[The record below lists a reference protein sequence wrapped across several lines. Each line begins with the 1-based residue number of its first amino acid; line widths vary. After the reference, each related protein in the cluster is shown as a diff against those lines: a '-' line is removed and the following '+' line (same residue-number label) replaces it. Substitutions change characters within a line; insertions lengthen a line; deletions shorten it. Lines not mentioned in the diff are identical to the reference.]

1 MSLKQVQLSGSY
13 LTPEQCSVVS
23 SRMQR
28 GGNTYFRKMVDFELW
43 DAIQHAFESYPNMR
57 PMLDNLRAAA
67 LDTKV
72 SKSFKNA
79 EVTMDNIEHYGG
91 ITTKPLVW
99 NRNFR
104 LASALLEDWIK
115 IRNLTPVR
123 YETVDEVISH
133 LPNKNASAGAIAD
146 GTKIDNAEL
155 ILEGYKALRTSIAN
169 GETPWIPALSFHRSQ
184 IGHYLDGDGNFD
196 SSEIKY
202 KDRLVWGLDA
212 ATVAVESQYAIP
224 LVNWFSQNVQ
234 FYAGGKTPD
243 EIRNLVNNSR
253 MRSTFWYSL
262 DFSQFDQTIPAW
274 LIKHV
279 FYLLRKFYS
288 GDVCHRELKW
298 IENNFINTAIVKFDG
313 TVVVKDHGIPSGS
326 NFTQLVGSM
335 ANALVI
341 LTYLFSKADGKSDA
355 VKTRYVRSDLHVTT
369 NNCGMLTMGDDNLF
383 FSRNGIDVA
392 EMSSY
397 VKRNFGMTI
406 HPDKTVSGGRQQRPT
421 FLKREWSVD
430 GEYRDLLDVFINVI
444 HPERERSYKDYS
456 PYHILYGLY
465 LTYRLGFPKS
475 MERQL
480 VTLMEN
486 NGGIERL
493 RDLKGRGMPGV
504 FRQFGDKAGEALLNR
519 AKAYR

>member
-1 MSLKQVQLSGSY
+1 MSLKQVQLNGSY

-28 GGNTYFRKMVDFELW
+28 GGNTYYRKMVDFELW
-43 DAIQHAFESYPNMR
+43 DAIQTAFSSYPQSKH
-57 PMLDNLRAAA
+57 MLENLRAAA
-67 LDTKV
+67 LDKKV

-79 EVTMDNIEHYGG
+79 DVTMESVEHYGG
-91 ITTKPLVW
+91 TTPRPFIW

-104 LASALLEDWIK
+104 LASALLEEWIK
-115 IRNLTPVR
+115 IKILTPVR
-123 YETVDEVISH
+123 YQNADDILSH

-146 GTKIDNAEL
+146 GTKADNAEL
-155 ILEGYKALRTSIAN
+155 ILEGYKALRTSIAE

-184 IGHYLDGDGNFD
+184 IGHYLDSSGNFD
-196 SSEIKY
+196 PSDIKY

-224 LVNWFSQNVQ
+224 LVNWFSNNVR

-243 EIRNLVNNSR
+243 EIRNLINNSR
-253 MRSTFWYSL
+253 MHSTFWYSL
-262 DFSQFDQTIPAW
+262 DFSQFDQTVPAW
-274 LIKHV
+274 LIKHI
-279 FYLLRKFYS
+279 FHILRKFYS
-288 GDVCHRELKW
+288 GDVNHRELRW
-298 IENNFINTAIVKFDG
+298 IEDNFINTAIVKFDG
-313 TVVVKDHGIPSGS
+313 TVVRKDHGIPSGS

-341 LTYLFSKADGKSDA
+341 LTYLFSRADGKSDVA
-355 VKTRYVRSDLHVTT
+355 KTRYVKSDLHVTSG
-369 NNCGMLTMGDDNLF
+369 NCGMLTMGDDNLF
-383 FSRNGIDVA
+383 FSHNGIHVSD
-392 EMSSY
+392 MSSY
-397 VKRNFGMTI
+397 VKRNFGMMI

-444 HPERERSYKDYS
+444 HPERERSYEDYS

-465 LTYRLGFPKS
+465 LTYRLGFPKT
-475 MERQL
+475 MERHL
-480 VTLMEN
+480 VELMEN
-486 NGGIERL
+486 NGGIKRL

>member
-1 MSLKQVQLSGSY
+1 MSLKEVQLYGSY

-23 SRMQR
+23 SRMLR
-28 GGNTYFRKMVDFELW
+28 GGNTYYRKMVDFELW
-43 DAIQHAFESYPNMR
+43 DAIQTAFSSYPQSKH
-57 PMLDNLRAAA
+57 MLDNLRLAA
-67 LDTKV
+67 LDKKV

-79 EVTMDNIEHYGG
+79 DVTMESVEHYGG
-91 ITTKPLVW
+91 TSPRPFIW

-115 IRNLTPVR
+115 IKNLTPVR
-123 YETVDEVISH
+123 YQNADDILSH

-146 GTKIDNAEL
+146 GTKSDNAEL
-155 ILEGYKALRTSIAN
+155 ILEGYNALRTSIAE

-184 IGHYLDGDGNFD
+184 IGHYLDSSGNFD
-196 SSEIKY
+196 SSDIKY

-224 LVNWFSQNVQ
+224 LVDWFSNNVR

-243 EIRNLVNNSR
+243 EIRNLINNSR
-253 MRSTFWYSL
+253 MHSTFWYSL
-262 DFSQFDQTIPAW
+262 DFSQFDQTVPAW
-274 LIKHV
+274 LIKHI

-288 GDVCHRELKW
+288 GGVSHRELRW

-313 TVVVKDHGIPSGS
+313 TVVRKDHGIPSGS

-341 LTYLFSKADGKSDA
+341 LTYLFSRADGKSDGA
-355 VKTRYVRSDLHVTT
+355 KTRYVTSDLHVTSG
-369 NNCGMLTMGDDNLF
+369 NCGMLTMGDDNLF
-383 FSRNGIDVA
+383 FSHNGIRVA
-392 EMSSY
+392 DMSSY

-444 HPERERSYKDYS
+444 HPERERDYADYS

-465 LTYRLGFPKS
+465 LTYRLGFPKA

-480 VTLMEN
+480 VELMEN

-504 FRQFGDKAGEALLNR
+504 FRQFGDKAGEALLSR
-519 AKAYR
+519 AKAYK

>member
-1 MSLKQVQLSGSY
+1 MSLKEVQLYGSY

-28 GGNTYFRKMVDFELW
+28 SGNTYYRKMVDFELW
-43 DAIQHAFESYPNMR
+43 DAIQTAFSSYPQSKH
-57 PMLDNLRAAA
+57 MLDNLRLAA
-67 LDTKV
+67 LDKKV

-79 EVTMDNIEHYGG
+79 DVTMESVEHYGG
-91 ITTKPLVW
+91 TTPRPFIW

-115 IRNLTPVR
+115 IKNLTPVR
-123 YETVDEVISH
+123 YQNADDILSH
-133 LPNKNASAGAIAD
+133 LPNKNASAGAIAN
-146 GTKIDNAEL
+146 GTKSDNAEL
-155 ILEGYKALRTSIAN
+155 ILEGYNALRTSIAE

-184 IGHYLDGDGNFD
+184 IGHYLDSSGNFD
-196 SSEIKY
+196 SSDIKY

-212 ATVAVESQYAIP
+212 ATVAIESQYAIP
-224 LVNWFSQNVQ
+224 LVDWFSNNVR
-234 FYAGGKTPD
+234 FYAGGKSPD
-243 EIRNLVNNSR
+243 EIRNLINNSR
-253 MRSTFWYSL
+253 MHSTFWYSL
-262 DFSQFDQTIPAW
+262 DFSQFDQTVPAW
-274 LIKHV
+274 LIRHV

-288 GDVCHRELKW
+288 GDVSHRELRW

-313 TVVVKDHGIPSGS
+313 TVVRKDHGIPSGS

-341 LTYLFSKADGKSDA
+341 LTYLFSRADGKSNVA
-355 VKTRYVRSDLHVTT
+355 KTRYVKSDLHVTSG
-369 NNCGMLTMGDDNLF
+369 NCGMLTMGDDNLF
-383 FSRNGIDVA
+383 FSRNGIRVA
-392 EMSSY
+392 DMSSY
-397 VKRNFGMTI
+397 VKRNFGMMI

-444 HPERERSYKDYS
+444 HPERERDYADYS

-465 LTYRLGFPKS
+465 LTYRLGFPKA

-480 VTLMEN
+480 VELMEN

-519 AKAYR
+519 AKAYK

>member
-1 MSLKQVQLSGSY
+1 MSLKEVQLYGSY

-23 SRMQR
+23 SRMRR
-28 GGNTYFRKMVDFELW
+28 GGNTYYRKMVDFELW
-43 DAIQHAFESYPNMR
+43 DAIQTAFSPYPQSKH
-57 PMLDNLRAAA
+57 MLDNLRLAA
-67 LDTKV
+67 LDKKV

-79 EVTMDNIEHYGG
+79 DVTMESVEHYGG
-91 ITTKPLVW
+91 ITPRPFIW

-115 IRNLTPVR
+115 IKNLTPVR
-123 YETVDEVISH
+123 YQNVDDILSH

-146 GTKIDNAEL
+146 GTKSDNAEL
-155 ILEGYKALRTSIAN
+155 ILEGYNALRTSIAE

-184 IGHYLDGDGNFD
+184 IGHYLDSSGNFD
-196 SSEIKY
+196 SSDIKY

-224 LVNWFSQNVQ
+224 LVDWFSNNVR

-243 EIRNLVNNSR
+243 EIRNLINNSR
-253 MRSTFWYSL
+253 MHSTFWYSL
-262 DFSQFDQTIPAW
+262 DFSQFDQTVPAW

-288 GDVCHRELKW
+288 GDVSHRELRW

-313 TVVVKDHGIPSGS
+313 TAVRKDHGIPSGS

-341 LTYLFSKADGKSDA
+341 LTYLFSRADGKSDVA
-355 VKTRYVRSDLHVTT
+355 KTRYVKLDLHVTSG
-369 NNCGMLTMGDDNLF
+369 NCGMLTMGDDNLF
-383 FSRNGIDVA
+383 FSHNGIHVA
-392 EMSSY
+392 DMSSY
-397 VKRNFGMTI
+397 VKRNFGMMI

-444 HPERERSYKDYS
+444 HPERERDYADYS

-465 LTYRLGFPKS
+465 LTYRLGFPKA

-480 VTLMEN
+480 VELMEN

-519 AKAYR
+519 AKAYK